1 MSVRRYQS
9 ADRAVVASLLGREQ
23 GIDDSN
29 SRIHVSADGRGVAL
43 WTKPTDGMAYLGP
56 VVTIPPNRQLFYEL
70 IRACAADMIGE
81 GFERGY
87 FAVKNE
93 TLRRL
98 IERDF
103 SVTAEVY
110 GRDGKTQQP
119 TSWRIEVDLADAVRQ
134 LDARLA

>member
-1 MSVRRYQS
+1 MPVRRYQP
-9 ADRAVVASLLGREQ
+9 ADRAAAASLLGREQ
-23 GIDDSN
+23 GIDDPN

-43 WTKPTDGMAYLGP
+43 WTKPADGMAYLGP
-56 VVTIPPNRQLFYEL
+56 VVTVPPNRQLFYGL
-70 IRACAADMIGE
+70 IRACAADMISE
-81 GFERGY
+81 GFEHGH
-87 FAVKNE
+87 FVVKNE

-134 LDARLA
+134 LDVRLA